1 MRGTQRKA
9 PACRRGWGVQG
20 WRLTLSDGT
29 PMAKIDRITI
39 RLDRE
44 TLDRLEAEA
53 DRQRRTL
60 SDLARLTLADHLP
73 PLPEPAQTAETAE
86 TAP

>member
-1 MRGTQRKA
+1 MRGGLRLRFSRDIPLT
-9 PACRRGWGVQG
+9 RGTDGLPFLLAILDLA
-20 WRLTLSDGT
+20 RLAS
-29 PMAKIDRITI
+29 
-39 RLDRE
+39 
-44 TLDRLEAEA
+44 LEAEA